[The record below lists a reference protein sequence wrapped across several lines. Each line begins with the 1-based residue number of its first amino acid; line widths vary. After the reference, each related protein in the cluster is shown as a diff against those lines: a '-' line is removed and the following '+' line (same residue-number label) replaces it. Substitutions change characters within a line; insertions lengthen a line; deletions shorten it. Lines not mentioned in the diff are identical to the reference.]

1 MNVKQFWTLMEQK
14 LSFQNS
20 SLQQSFNINN
30 RQARKKNKNIL
41 INSGNSSLNILVRRR
56 FDTNLRKIKDAI
68 GI

>member
-14 LSFQNS
+14 LSFQKS
-20 SLQQSFNINN
+20 SLKQSFNINN